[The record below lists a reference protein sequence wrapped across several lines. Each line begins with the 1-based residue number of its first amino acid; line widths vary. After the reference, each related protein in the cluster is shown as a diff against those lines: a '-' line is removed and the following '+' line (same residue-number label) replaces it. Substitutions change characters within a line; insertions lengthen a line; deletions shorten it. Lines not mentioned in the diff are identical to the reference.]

1 MTRVIDSAPYE
12 HPSYTVYLLDD
23 GTVEKRILRAQ
34 GFAPDLVVTFAS
46 EADYHQARIL
56 RQRGEIDRMHGY
68 TGGQRIHGRDV
79 ICVGCGWSPSEAGYH
94 RTPSWCSQCKGFEW
108 TRCSK

>member
-12 HPSYTVYLLDD
+12 HPSYIAYLLDD

-34 GFAPDLVVTFAS
+34 GMAPPLVVTFPSVA
-46 EADYHQARIL
+46 AYHQARIE

-79 ICVGCGWSPSEAGYH
+79 ICAGCGWSPSDAGCY
-94 RTPSWCSQCKGFEW
+94 RTPPSCSQCHGVEW
-108 TRCSK
+108 TRRST